1 MVDLTRKIAAGGER
15 GGQGSNVKIQIEQ
28 IKLKILPIL
37 QRYGVKRVGL
47 FGSFVRGQMKPHSD
61 IDILVEIEKD
71 ISLLDFVG
79 LKLEIEE
86 ALNRKVDLVEY
97 NTIKPLLRERILSE
111 QEIIL

>member
-1 MVDLTRKIAAGGER
+1 MKTH
-15 GGQGSNVKIQIEQ
+15 IEQ
-28 IKLKILPIL
+28 IKRKILPIL
-37 QRYGVKRVGL
+37 QRYGVKKIGL
-47 FGSFVRGQMKPHSD
+47 FGSCVRGQMTADSD
-61 IDILVEIEKD
+61 FDILVEIEKD

-97 NTIKPLLRERILSE
+97 NTIKPLLRERILNE